1 MSERQ
6 KLLRVVVVGVGGV
19 CLLAWVLWSALA
31 RPLALPGASQRLP
44 ARVWAPGE
52 REAMQEA
59 MIERMRL
66 RREQRVR
73 DGL

>member
-6 KLLRVVVVGVGGV
+6 KWLRVVVVGVGGV
-19 CLLAWVLWSALA
+19 CLLAWVLWSAALG
-31 RPLALPGASQRLP
+31 PLVLPGTSQRPP

-66 RREQRVR
+66 RRERRVR

>member
-6 KLLRVVVVGVGGV
+6 KLLRVVGVGVGGL
-19 CLLAWVLWSALA
+19 CLLAWVLWSAALG
-31 RPLALPGASQRLP
+31 PFVLPGTSQRPP